1 MALVSWWSGDAGA
14 RWVVGLAL
22 TFGCGP
28 GGTAATAD
36 AGGGSTTLAAGS
48 STGPSMA
55 SVSSAGSGADGS
67 SGTGT
72 GVSSGDDAD
81 SESSVGF
88 IANPDGGGS
97 DCEQPMPIE
106 AAPGCG
112 DGVRAPGEFCY
123 QGLASRFANPE
134 GAHIADFGAGPQVV
148 YVSAGEDG
156 VRMQPATAAGMVGP
170 PTIVEVA
177 GFTYGVAVHDVD
189 DDSALDLVVSHDTVD
204 GGRVSVLRGVGDGSF
219 ARAVTSALD
228 GMAHLRLADL
238 DGDGTRDLVATT
250 EHGYELGALHLA
262 LGGPDGG
269 FVEAGVF
276 ELGLRVWPEPGDL
289 DGDGRDDVVASVL
302 DDFNL
307 GHRSIHALPMTAR
320 GPGIVTEVE
329 PSGNVSRAIP
339 ARVDDDAVL
348 DLAYLRDGDLVV
360 RFGLGDGS
368 FAAAETIDRAPQDA
382 PLAAADLDGD
392 GRDELIGAGS
402 IYVAPN
408 GEWVAFDLGCGTYG
422 VVTASVGE
430 IDGDGLLDVVL
441 ASGYGQDVG
450 AIHLVGST
458 P

>member
-1 MALVSWWSGDAGA
+1 
-14 RWVVGLAL
+14 
-22 TFGCGP
+22 
-28 GGTAATAD
+28 
-36 AGGGSTTLAAGS
+36 
-48 STGPSMA
+48 
-55 SVSSAGSGADGS
+55 
-67 SGTGT
+67 
-72 GVSSGDDAD
+72 
-81 SESSVGF
+81 
-88 IANPDGGGS
+88 
-97 DCEQPMPIE
+97 MPIE

-170 PTIVEVA
+170 PTIVEIP
-177 GFTYGVAVHDVD
+177 GFTYGVAVDDLD
-189 DDSALDLVVSHDTVD
+189 DDGALDLVVSHETVD
-204 GGRVSVLRGVGDGSF
+204 GGRVSVLRGLGDGSF
-219 ARAVTSALD
+219 AMGTTSDLD

-238 DGDGTRDLVATT
+238 DGDGRRDLVATT

-262 LGGPDGG
+262 RGEGGG
-269 FVEAGVF
+269 FVEGGLL
-276 ELGLRVWPEPGDL
+276 ELGLAVWPEPGDL

-307 GHRSIHALPMTAR
+307 GEWSIHALPMTGR
-320 GPGIVTEVE
+320 GPGIAMEVE
-329 PSGNVSRAIP
+329 PTGNVSRAIP
-339 ARVDDDAVL
+339 ARVDDDGVL

-368 FAAAETIDRAPQDA
+368 FAAAETIDSAPQDA

-402 IYVAPN
+402 IYVGAT

-441 ASGYGQDVG
+441 ASGYGQDAG
-450 AIHLVGST
+450 AIHLVAST